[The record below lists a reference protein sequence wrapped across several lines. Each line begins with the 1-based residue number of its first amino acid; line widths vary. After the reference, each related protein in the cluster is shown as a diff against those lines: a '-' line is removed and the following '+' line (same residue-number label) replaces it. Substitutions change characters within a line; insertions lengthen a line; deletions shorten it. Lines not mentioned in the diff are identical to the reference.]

1 MDTIED
7 LIDVTYE
14 GGPIPVTSQ
23 DAMLLIKSKP
33 VDFLGIENFNFVF
46 NPLLIDVANK
56 LIANEKK
63 FYSLIYQKY
72 RFQNWIRLL
81 NYLKYRITW
90 SVRFQFLK

>member
-33 VDFLGIENFNFVF
+33 VDFLGIENFNCLQSFV
-46 NPLLIDVANK
+46 D
-56 LIANEKK
+56 
-63 FYSLIYQKY
+63 
-72 RFQNWIRLL
+72 
-81 NYLKYRITW
+81 
-90 SVRFQFLK
+90 